1 MARDEK
7 ESLRRSQLVD
17 AQMRVVA
24 LAAVALLEFVA
35 RRVQD
40 RERATRVNGLS
51 VNGYGNHV
59 DIVGV
64 GSKRVG
70 R

>member
-7 ESLRRSQLVD
+7 EPLGRAQLVD
-17 AQMRVVA
+17 AQMRVVTA
-24 LAAVALLEFVA
+24 AAVALLEFVA

-40 RERATRVNGLS
+40 RERATRVDGLS
-51 VNGYGNHV
+51 DDGYGNHV